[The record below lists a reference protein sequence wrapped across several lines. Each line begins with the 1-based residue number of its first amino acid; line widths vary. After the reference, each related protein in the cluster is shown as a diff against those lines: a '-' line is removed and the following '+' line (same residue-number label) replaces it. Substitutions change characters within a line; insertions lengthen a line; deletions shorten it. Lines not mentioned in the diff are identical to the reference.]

1 MGHIIRASDPRLCMI
16 DFSIPRFL
24 AQKDVVPVELPPQLA
39 FPEVAAPREEI
50 ASSRLSLEEEID
62 QFRLEEEREEQGD
75 LVIHI
80 SDPEDEFDRTSGV
93 CTPGLI
99 VAKIDDSF
107 EEEEEEMAFNLRKFL
122 KDLLVGRNKGSSSK
136 EAPKS

>member
-1 MGHIIRASDPRLCMI
+1 MGRIIRASDPRLCMI

-39 FPEVAAPREEI
+39 IPEVAAPREEI

-75 LVIHI
+75 PVIHI
-80 SDPEDEFDRTSGV
+80 SDPEDEFDRTS
-93 CTPGLI
+93 

-122 KDLLVGRNKGSSSK
+122 KDLLMGRNKGSSSK

>member
-39 FPEVAAPREEI
+39 IPEVAAPREEI
-50 ASSRLSLEEEID
+50 ASSRLLLEEEID

-75 LVIHI
+75 PVIHI
-80 SDPEDEFDRTSGV
+80 SDPEDEFDRTS
-93 CTPGLI
+93 

>member
-39 FPEVAAPREEI
+39 IPEVAAPREEI

-75 LVIHI
+75 PVIHI
-80 SDPEDEFDRTSGV
+80 SDPEDEFDRTS
-93 CTPGLI
+93 

-122 KDLLVGRNKGSSSK
+122 KDLLMGRNKGSSSK

>member
-39 FPEVAAPREEI
+39 IPEVAAPREEI

-62 QFRLEEEREEQGD
+62 QFRLEEEREEQED
-75 LVIHI
+75 PVIHI
-80 SDPEDEFDRTSGV
+80 SDPGDEFDRTS
-93 CTPGLI
+93 

-107 EEEEEEMAFNLRKFL
+107 DEEEEEMAFNLRKFL
-122 KDLLVGRNKGSSSK
+122 KDLLMGRNKGSSSK

>member
-1 MGHIIRASDPRLCMI
+1 MGHIIRAIDPRLCMI

-39 FPEVAAPREEI
+39 IPEVAAPREEI

-75 LVIHI
+75 PVIHI
-80 SDPEDEFDRTSGV
+80 SDPEDEFDRTS
-93 CTPGLI
+93 

-107 EEEEEEMAFNLRKFL
+107 DEEEEEMAFNLRKFL
-122 KDLLVGRNKGSSSK
+122 KDLLMGRNKGSSSK

>member
-1 MGHIIRASDPRLCMI
+1 MI

-39 FPEVAAPREEI
+39 IPEVAAPREEI

-75 LVIHI
+75 PVIHI
-80 SDPEDEFDRTSGV
+80 SDPEDEFDRTS
-93 CTPGLI
+93 

-107 EEEEEEMAFNLRKFL
+107 DEEEEEMAFNLRKFL
-122 KDLLVGRNKGSSSK
+122 KDLLMGRNKGSSSK

>member
-39 FPEVAAPREEI
+39 IPEVAAPREEI

-75 LVIHI
+75 PVIHI
-80 SDPEDEFDRTSGV
+80 SDPEDEFDRTS
-93 CTPGLI
+93 

>member
-39 FPEVAAPREEI
+39 IPEVAAPREEI

-75 LVIHI
+75 PVIHI
-80 SDPEDEFDRTSGV
+80 SDPEDEFDRTS
-93 CTPGLI
+93 

-107 EEEEEEMAFNLRKFL
+107 DEEEEEMAFNLRKFL
-122 KDLLVGRNKGSSSK
+122 KDLLMGRNKGSSSK